1 MDCQM
6 PVMDGFE
13 ATQRIRKGQAGKRCT
28 QLPIIALTANA
39 MKGDKEHCLEIG
51 MTDYLSKPIDIASL
65 ELKLRRYI

>member
-1 MDCQM
+1 MRL
-6 PVMDGFE
+6 VVGHGFE
-13 ATQRIRKGQAGKRCT
+13 ATQLIRQGQAGKRCT

-39 MKGDKEHCLEIG
+39 MKGDKEYCLEIG